1 MGQLRILL
9 KLLQPRLN
17 LLLLLMP
24 LPSPPLLLQR
34 KLLLRER
41 GVMLMRLSLPLLLFF
56 HTHMLAF
63 SEVSMLLNQGPLLP
77 TLLMPSLLSLLL
89 MPLLPMLLLLLPLLP
104 PQPLLLLLLLPV
116 RLSLLLL
123 SLTPAMLSLIVW
135 IKS

>member
-1 MGQLRILL
+1 MG
-9 KLLQPRLN
+9 
-17 LLLLLMP
+17 
-24 LPSPPLLLQR
+24 
-34 KLLLRER
+34 ER

-56 HTHMLAF
+56 HTHMLAS

-89 MPLLPMLLLLLPLLP
+89 TPLLPMLLLLLPLLP

-116 RLSLLLL
+116 RLSLPLL